1 MAGGAVIRPFQSRKP
16 WKNIS
21 YSTSFYVTSEK
32 KPTCVNELISTYASS
47 NKQKKILRV
56 YTAGRDPDLKYVK
69 TTN

>member
-1 MAGGAVIRPFQSRKP
+1 MLPLK
-16 WKNIS
+16 
-21 YSTSFYVTSEK
+21 K
-32 KPTCVNELISTYASS
+32 KPTWVNELISTYASS